1 MRLFALKTARVRLL
15 ALLLVAM
22 FSFAAVGATTIAS
35 ATDTSISKKCKK
47 GYKKVGKKC
56 KKKKS
61 SASKG
66 VVTAVNL
73 YQGMMVGS
81 ELELM
86 GDFTTKSGFTG
97 PKSATF
103 TIVSPTGTQ
112 TITRTVKGYGRTEA
126 NYTLMLA
133 VTGALPLQVT
143 AKIDNKTSNTLT
155 VTR

>member
-1 MRLFALKTARVRLL
+1 MRIPALRTSHVRSL
-15 ALLLVAM
+15 ALTLAVV
-22 FSFAAVGATTIAS
+22 FSFAAIGAVSVAAAADAS
-35 ATDTSISKKCKK
+35 AAKKCKK

-56 KKKKS
+56 KKKS

-97 PKSATF
+97 PKSATI
-103 TIVSPTGTQ
+103 TIVSSTGTQ
-112 TITRTVKGYGRTEA
+112 TITKTVKGYGRTEA

-155 VTR
+155 VAR